1 MLSLCFQMNKSKFSR
16 RNHKLCVHAF
26 GNSGNN
32 EWNSTNIQMTF
43 YGFHRWQYNGFNV
56 KYHDVVSPS
65 LNRTHEPQT
74 IKIKCNSLRVV
85 IMQKRVSCLSHI
97 FIFFVNFVFLRDA
110 DKNVQFVTQTIG
122 TTVDMNVDWCVS
134 GT

>member
-1 MLSLCFQMNKSKFSR
+1 MNKSKLSR

-26 GNSGNN
+26 GKGGNN

-43 YGFHRWQYNGFNV
+43 YGFFQWKYDGFNV
-56 KYHDVVSPS
+56 KYDDVVVSPS
-65 LNRTHEPQT
+65 SNRTHEPQT
-74 IKIKCNSLRVV
+74 IKIKCNSLIV
-85 IMQKRVSCLSHI
+85 IIMHKRVSSLSHV

-122 TTVDMNVDWCVS
+122 TT
-134 GT
+134 G